1 MCTSKALYP
10 FERVF
15 IFHSAVEGI
24 LRKQPKVFFYLCV
37 LSVFGKVEKKIDYRF
52 LDKL

>member
-15 IFHSAVEGI
+15 IFHNAVEGI
-24 LRKQPKVFFYLCV
+24 LRKKLKVFFYLCV
-37 LSVFGKVEKKIDYRF
+37 LFGKVEKEIDYRF